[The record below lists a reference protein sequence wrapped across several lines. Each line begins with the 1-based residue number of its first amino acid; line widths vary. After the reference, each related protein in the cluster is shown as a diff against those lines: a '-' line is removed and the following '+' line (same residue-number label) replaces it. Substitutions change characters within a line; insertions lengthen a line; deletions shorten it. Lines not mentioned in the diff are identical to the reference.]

1 MGIRFIQCTT
11 TAQADELLDAGLL
24 WVNQD
29 SSQERMFPEWQIAH
43 QHHRMYTGQ
52 IDSQLNGGDPNK
64 YWCTDFAYA
73 LED

>member
-43 QHHRMYTGQ
+43 QHHRMAREGR
-52 IDSQLNGGDPNK
+52 DPEACGHA
-64 YWCTDFAYA
+64 WRHGAV
-73 LED
+73 